1 MANIILGY
9 MDNPEGNRAL
19 DLAIDQT
26 HQCEGR
32 LIVVHSLRGGTH
44 TSSEEINDS
53 RTSLD
58 AVGKRLTEEGL
69 DFEIE
74 DYVRG
79 KSPADD
85 ILAAAADFTPSGGT
99 FENVIHLTDRQ
110 PIELGPPSSPS
121 TPNTPP
127 FTNRPSAMYKCTR
140 MASGGRSG
148 NCSEGRGRATST
160 DDEYGRRVSRW
171 RLPTLAPTPSGHQT
185 AIITT
190 GNP

>member
-26 HQCEGR
+26 RKCDGR

-44 TSSEEINDS
+44 TSPEEINDA
-53 RTSLD
+53 RTALD
-58 AVGKRLTEEGL
+58 AVGKRLTEEGI

-85 ILAAAADFTPSGGT
+85 ILAAAADYEAELIVIGYQRRSAAGKLLLGSKALQVMIDAPCPVLGIATP
-99 FENVIHLTDRQ
+99 
-110 PIELGPPSSPS
+110 
-121 TPNTPP
+121 
-127 FTNRPSAMYKCTR
+127 
-140 MASGGRSG
+140 
-148 NCSEGRGRATST
+148 
-160 DDEYGRRVSRW
+160 
-171 RLPTLAPTPSGHQT
+171 
-185 AIITT
+185 
-190 GNP
+190 